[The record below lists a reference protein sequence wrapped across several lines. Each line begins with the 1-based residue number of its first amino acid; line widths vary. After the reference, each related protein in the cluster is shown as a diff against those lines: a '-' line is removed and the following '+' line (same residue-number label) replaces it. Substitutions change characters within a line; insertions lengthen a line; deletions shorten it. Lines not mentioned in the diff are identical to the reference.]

1 MDYNKYSHFIPL
13 FFDRCQEEGN
23 NICFKYFENEWKEL
37 TWKEVKSHVL
47 SLASWLKKNVKEGD
61 NIGIYS
67 SNRWEWIVS
76 NLAIQTIKCSPVP
89 IHNTCSEEDLVHII
103 KETEM
108 KTIFISGNKEFNII
122 KNSEISNFNSDFS
135 LIYFDSIEIENNQ
148 IISQENGLDNWS
160 YTQFSTLLNEK
171 YNESDFSNFDENDI
185 FGIIYTSGTTGEPKG
200 AILTQKNMIFQI
212 KNHEEVVPGLAY
224 KNHSFSVLP
233 LSHVFELGWIHMT
246 MAKGMINYFGP
257 SGPEIVKLFPEAE
270 PNIICIVPRVLE
282 KVYEKVQEELSKK
295 SIFVKLI
302 FKFALLLSLLKT
314 HRGFYGRKQIFGLRT
329 ITDLLQ
335 NRVLG
340 KIKDIFG
347 KKIETLV
354 VGGAKLSIPIERFFE
369 ATGIK
374 IELGYGLTETCAT
387 VSCFRFPGTLPGSVG
402 QAVPGVEIKIGENSE
417 ILVKGDNIF
426 SGYYKKP
433 EETAKI
439 FTSDGFLKTGD
450 AGFIDNNGNITV
462 TERIKNLIKTSSG
475 KYVAPQ
481 KLESRLETIPFI
493 EQITIIGDA
502 KKYISALIVP
512 SFNKLEEYAKTKGI
526 IFNNYSELIQN
537 SEIVQFYR
545 KKIDEA
551 LNGLPNFEQIRK
563 FTLLS
568 NLFTIEGGELTPTLK
583 IKREFIMR
591 KYNKI
596 ISLMY
601 E

>member
-1 MDYNKYSHFIPL
+1 M
-13 FFDRCQEEGN
+13 
-23 NICFKYFENEWKEL
+23 
-37 TWKEVKSHVL
+37 
-47 SLASWLKKNVKEGD
+47 
-61 NIGIYS
+61 
-67 SNRWEWIVS
+67 
-76 NLAIQTIKCSPVP
+76 
-89 IHNTCSEEDLVHII
+89 SEKHDQSEFTGFH
-103 KETEM
+103 ET
-108 KTIFISGNKEFNII
+108 
-122 KNSEISNFNSDFS
+122 
-135 LIYFDSIEIENNQ
+135 
-148 IISQENGLDNWS
+148 
-160 YTQFSTLLNEK
+160 
-171 YNESDFSNFDENDI
+171 DI

-257 SGPEIVKLFPEAE
+257 SGPEIVKLFPQAE

-282 KVYEKVQEELSKK
+282 KVYDKVQEELSKK
-295 SIFVKLI
+295 SIFVRGV
-302 FKFALLLSLLKT
+302 FRFALLLAYLKT
-314 HRGFYGRKQIFGLRT
+314 HRGFYGKKQ
-329 ITDLLQ
+329 
-335 NRVLG
+335 
-340 KIKDIFG
+340 IFG

-369 ATGIK
+369 ASGIK

-417 ILVKGDNIF
+417 ILVKGSNLF
-426 SGYYKKP
+426 SGYYKKL
-433 EETAKI
+433 EESAKV
-439 FTSDGFLKTGD
+439 FTTDGFLKTGD
-450 AGFIDNNGNITV
+450 AGFIDEKGNITI

-481 KLESRLETIPFI
+481 KLESRLESIPFI
-493 EQITIIGDA
+493 EQITIIWDT

-512 SFNKLEEYAKTKGI
+512 SFNRLEEYAKSMGI
-526 IFNNYSELIQN
+526 KFSNYSELIQN
-537 SEIVQFYR
+537 SEIVKFYR

-551 LNGLPNFEQIRK
+551 LSGLPNFEQIRQ

-583 IKREFIMR
+583 IKRDFIMK

-601 E
+601 EN